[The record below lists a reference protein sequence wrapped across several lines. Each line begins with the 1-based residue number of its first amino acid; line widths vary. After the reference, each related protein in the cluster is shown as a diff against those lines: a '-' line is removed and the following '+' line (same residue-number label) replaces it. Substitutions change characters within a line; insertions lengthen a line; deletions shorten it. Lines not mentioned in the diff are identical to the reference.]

1 MFGSE
6 SGYDVDFLSLKQQLD
21 MLRDAFDELPDH
33 RTGKSWNSLL
43 SFMFQQL
50 ELVLPLPDCCQ
61 I

>member
-1 MFGSE
+1 MFGLE

-21 MLRDAFDELPDH
+21 VLRGAFDELPDH